1 MRINIFNLYM
11 DKDCTPV
18 LVKENSR
25 NYACVQNM
33 STPESVVAIA
43 NEVFN
48 LSKRVEEYMYMVCFN
63 AALKPV
69 GFFEISHGCVNET
82 FARPREILIRAL
94 LCGAVSIIM
103 LHNHPSMDTPYPY
116 KQDIVMT
123 TNLMKVCNMIG
134 IVCLDHIIISG
145 NDYCS
150 LKELDKSLFEEKHK
164 HL

>member
-1 MRINIFNLYM
+1 MAGAY
-11 DKDCTPV
+11 DV
-18 LVKENSR
+18 VVS
-25 NYACVQNM
+25 
-33 STPESVVAIA
+33 ESIMAEY
-43 NEVFN
+43 NEVLRRERFGFDEEDIDFLIDWLYSN
-48 LSKRVEEYMYMVCFN
+48 ALMVE
-63 AALKPV
+63 
-69 GFFEISHGCVNET
+69 VNET

-103 LHNHPSMDTPYPY
+103 LHNHPSMDTPYPS

-123 TNLMKVCNMIG
+123 TNLVKACNMIG

-150 LKELDKSLFEEKHK
+150 LKKLDKSLFEVKNK